1 MKVAVERTGG
11 LVVLSES
18 FGHSVFKDSFRRVFE
33 DGEQSLG
40 LCSKCVI
47 SLIFIHVYLCALGW
61 SDWSGGHYFPVVFSL
76 FLYFLKI
83 CFGFFVCSVELL
95 YQLISIPQLHFLC
108 LCNPCKPTLETV
120 FCPP

>member
-40 LCSKCVI
+40 LCFKCVI
-47 SLIFIHVYLCALGW
+47 SSIFPFLINNFLDLYALFYVCALGGR
-61 SDWSGGHYFPVVFSL
+61 D
-76 FLYFLKI
+76 
-83 CFGFFVCSVELL
+83 
-95 YQLISIPQLHFLC
+95 
-108 LCNPCKPTLETV
+108 
-120 FCPP
+120 